1 MFMTG
6 KKVAICAVAQHKNES
21 DLWYKRFQGMLLD
34 VLEDLQA
41 QAGFDFSEDNGVNT
55 IVSCSDDF
63 FDARTIS
70 DNGVTDVLGGHYRA
84 EEKMAQEG
92 LNAVGYALAVILSG
106 HTDLV
111 LVMGHCKESQSES
124 RNMISNL
131 GFDPF
136 YGRSVGLDYM
146 NAAALQARAYMTK
159 AGITDEHLA
168 RIVVRSRQWAAR
180 NPYAN
185 ARETI
190 EEGRIIASPMVC
202 DPIRQLHV
210 YPVSDG
216 AVGMLLASEE
226 RAKEFTDKPVWITG
240 FANCMDSYFLGDRD
254 LTGNVALK
262 KAAERAYRKAGI
274 KDPRKAIDV
283 VEVMDAYAYQQP
295 LWMEG
300 LGFCEEGQGGRFIE
314 EGGPGKYKVNL
325 SGGMLAGNPVI
336 ISGLYRAAE
345 AALQLRGEAG
355 DRQVPDVK
363 TAVAHSTTGAA
374 GQFHSVLILET

>member
-1 MFMTG
+1 MAA
-6 KKVAICAVAQHKNES
+6 KKVAICAVAQHRNES

-34 VLEDLQA
+34 VLEDLQG
-41 QAGFDFSEDNGVNT
+41 QTGFDFNEETGVNT
-55 IVSCSDDF
+55 IVSCSDDV

-70 DNGVTDVLGGHYRA
+70 NNGMTDVLGAHYRA

-92 LNAVGYALAVILSG
+92 LNAIGYAMSVILSG
-106 HTDLV
+106 HSDLV

-124 RNMISNL
+124 RNLITNM

-136 YGRSVGLDYM
+136 YGRAVGLDYM
-146 NAAALQARAYMTK
+146 NAAGLQARAYM
-159 AGITDEHLA
+159 AQSGVTDEHLA
-168 RIVVRSRQWAAR
+168 RVVVRARQWAAK

-185 ARETI
+185 AREVL
-190 EEGRIIASPMVC
+190 EHGKVMASPMVC

-240 FANCMDSYFLGDRD
+240 FANCMDSYFFGDRD
-254 LTGNVALK
+254 LASNFALK
-262 KAAERAYRKAGI
+262 KAAARAYEKAGI
-274 KDPRKAIDV
+274 QDPKKAIDV

-295 LWMEG
+295 MWLEG
-300 LGFCEEGQGGRFIE
+300 LGFCEAGQGGRFIE

-355 DRQVPDVK
+355 DHQIPDA
-363 TAVAHSTTGAA
+363 TCALAQSTTGAA
-374 GQFHSVLILET
+374 GQFHSVLILEA

>member
-1 MFMTG
+1 MAG
-6 KKVAICAVAQHKNES
+6 KKVAICAVAQHKNEP

-41 QAGFDFSEDNGVNT
+41 QTGFDFNEDTGVNT

-70 DNGVTDVLGGHYRA
+70 NNGVTDVLGGHYRA

-92 LNAVGYALAVILSG
+92 LNAIGYALAVILSG
-106 HTDLV
+106 HSDLV

-159 AGITDEHLA
+159 AGITDKHLA
-168 RIVVRSRQWAAR
+168 RIVVRTRQWAAR

-185 ARETI
+185 ARETL
-190 EEGRIIASPMVC
+190 EEGRVMASPMVC

-274 KDPRKAIDV
+274 KNPRKAIDV

-314 EGGPGKYKVNL
+314 EGDPGKYKVNL

-363 TAVAHSTTGAA
+363 SAVAHSTTGAA
-374 GQFHSVLILET
+374 GQFHSVLILEA

>member
-1 MFMTG
+1 MAA
-6 KKVAICAVAQHKNES
+6 KKVAICAVAQHRNES

-34 VLEDLQA
+34 VLESLQA
-41 QAGFDFSEDNGVNT
+41 QTGFDFNEETGVDT

-70 DNGVTDVLGGHYRA
+70 NNGMTDVLGGHYRA

-92 LNAVGYALAVILSG
+92 LNAIGYAMSVILSG
-106 HTDLV
+106 HSDLV

-124 RNMISNL
+124 RNMITNM

-136 YGRSVGLDYM
+136 YGRAIGLDYL

-159 AGITDEHLA
+159 AGVTDEHLA
-168 RIVVRSRQWAAR
+168 RVVVRTRQWASR

-185 ARETI
+185 AREI
-190 EEGRIIASPMVC
+190 LESGKVMASPMLC
-202 DPIRQLHV
+202 DPIRQLHA

-226 RAKEFTDKPVWITG
+226 RAREFTKSPVWITG

-254 LTGNVALK
+254 LTSNFALK
-262 KAAERAYRKAGI
+262 KAAERAYQKAGI
-274 KDPRKAIDV
+274 NDPKKAIDV
-283 VEVMDAYAYQQP
+283 IEVSDAYAYQQP
-295 LWMEG
+295 MWLEG
-300 LGFCEEGQGGRFIE
+300 LGFSEAGQGGRFIE
-314 EGGPGKYKVNL
+314 EGGPEKYKVNL
-325 SGGMLAGNPVI
+325 SGGMLAGNPMI

-345 AALQLRGEAG
+345 AVLQLRGEAG
-355 DRQVPDVK
+355 DRQAPDAK
-363 TAVAHSTTGAA
+363 RALAHSSYGAA
-374 GQFHSVLILET
+374 GQFHSVLILEA